1 MACRHNVKQR
11 VHTAESL
18 WPPMGRR
25 AGRGRP
31 ASPGPRVAPGDPAPR
46 L

>member
-1 MACRHNVKQR
+1 
-11 VHTAESL
+11 
-18 WPPMGRR
+18 MGRR

-31 ASPGPRVAPGDPAPR
+31 ASPRPRVAPGDPAPR